1 MLVELNLHIYFCVF
15 LNWLFGMELHI
26 ACFADGE
33 SNRGELHD
41 SEIALWHGHQN
52 VSPFFAATLFD
63 AGQAARIER
72 NLVRVAIS
80 Q

>member
-1 MLVELNLHIYFCVF
+1 VLVELNLHIYFCVF

-72 NLVRVAIS
+72 NLACA
-80 Q
+80 